1 MRLLWTKVPPPLE
14 EAAAACRGHLLMTAG
29 FSALINILYLAPT
42 IYMMQVYDRVV
53 PTGGVSTLLWLTL
66 IVGLAIAVLTS
77 LDSVRQHVM
86 LRASMRLNRL
96 LSSVIL
102 ERSML
107 RTKDGVAGAQGLR
120 EFDTL
125 RSVLTGP
132 GVMALFDAPW
142 APLYLAVAFL
152 IHPLLGLL
160 VLAGGAVLVVLAVA
174 NERSNRERAGLA
186 HDAMAKAY
194 SAQDVTFRRSEAVR
208 ALGMRAA
215 LVSRHTRERQDGLE
229 AMQALQ
235 FSAARYN
242 ALVKFV
248 RMFMQSVALGV
259 GAFLAVKGEISV
271 GAIIAA
277 SVLLSRALQPVE
289 QLVGSWAQVLQ
300 AKQALGSIDS
310 LFART
315 EAVSSQRLTLPP
327 PEGHLELDKV
337 VVRNATGDAALL
349 KSVSLKLTPGTIL
362 GVVGQS
368 GAGKSTLARVAAGAI
383 MPDIGEVRMDAANL
397 ADWDPDRLASY
408 IGYLP
413 QDCALLPGTI
423 AENISRF
430 SIDAATTPE
439 QLKLVEAEVVRA
451 AKMAGVHELILHFPD
466 GYETKIEGNGRQ
478 LSAGQTQRIALA
490 RALFGNPRV
499 LILDEPNSALDMQGE
514 EALGRA
520 VAAAKIG
527 GAAIMVI
534 AHKAALL
541 STVDTLAI
549 IHDGQIARVGPR
561 QEVLDSLAKDA
572 AQPNVVAMRGRVQ

>member
-1 MRLLWTKVPPPLE
+1 MRLLWTKIPKPLE
-14 EAAAACRGHLLMTAG
+14 GAAKACRHHLLMTAG

-53 PTGGVSTLLWLTL
+53 PTNGLATLYWLTL
-66 IVGLAIAVLTS
+66 IVGLAIGVLTA
-77 LDSVRQHVM
+77 LDSVRQQVM

-102 ERSML
+102 DRSML

-125 RSVLTGP
+125 RGALTGP

-152 IHPLLGLL
+152 IHPVLGML
-160 VLAGGAVLVVLAVA
+160 VLVGGAILVVLAVA
-174 NERSNRERAGLA
+174 NERSNRERAGRA

-194 SAQDVTFRRSEAVR
+194 AAQDITFRRSETVR
-208 ALGMRAA
+208 ALGMRATM
-215 LVSRHTRERQDGLE
+215 VGRHARQRQDGLE

-235 FSAARYN
+235 FSGARYN
-242 ALVKFV
+242 SLVKFV

-259 GAFLAVKGEISV
+259 GALLAVKGEISV

-289 QLVGSWAQVLQ
+289 QLVGSWSQVLQ
-300 AKQALGSIDS
+300 AKQALSSIDS

-327 PEGHLELDKV
+327 PEGHLELDRV
-337 VVRNATGDAALL
+337 VVRNAAGDAALL
-349 KSVSLKLTPGTIL
+349 KSVSLKLTPGTIV

-383 MPDIGEVRMDAANL
+383 TPDIGEVRMDAASL

-408 IGYLP
+408 VGYLP

-430 SIDAATTPE
+430 TMDPAMPPE
-439 QLKLVEAEVVRA
+439 QLELVEAEVVRA
-451 AKMAGVHELILHFPD
+451 AKMAGVHELILHFSA
-466 GYETKIEGNGRQ
+466 GYETQIEGTGRQ
-478 LSAGQTQRIALA
+478 LSAGQTQRVALA
-490 RALFGNPRV
+490 RALFGNPNV
-499 LILDEPNSALDMQGE
+499 LILDEPNSALDAQGE

-520 VAAAKIG
+520 VAAAKLG
-527 GAAIMVI
+527 GAAVMVI
-534 AHKAALL
+534 AHKAAVL

-549 IHDGQIARVGPR
+549 LHDGEIARLGPR
-561 QEVLDSLAKDA
+561 QEVLDGLAKDA
-572 AQPNVVAMRGRVQ
+572 AQANVVSMRGRAQ